1 MKKIDFK
8 SSPIRNT
15 RFSGELLECVF
26 FGHPSI
32 DVVDADAEIYR
43 EVAPD
48 AVANR
53 MDGWTSDA
61 SLINCH
67 IGNYCYLDKV
77 IPIPGAEL
85 HIATEPGLLR
95 YRQRTAATRH
105 ARGAGQQIPDVA
117 GDLLQAGRQAA
128 PWRHRPAGS
137 GQADG
142 AALFFNT
149 LRRAAIQA
157 KTIVP

>member
-32 DVVDADAEIYR
+32 DVVDADAKSIEKR
-43 EVAPD
+43 PT
-48 AVANR
+48 R
-53 MDGWTSDA
+53 SPTGWTGWTSDA

-77 IPIPGAEL
+77 IPHPRSR
-85 HIATEPGLLR
+85 IA
-95 YRQRTAATRH
+95 YR
-105 ARGAGQQIPDVA
+105 D
-117 GDLLQAGRQAA
+117 
-128 PWRHRPAGS
+128 
-137 GQADG
+137 
-142 AALFFNT
+142 
-149 LRRAAIQA
+149 
-157 KTIVP
+157 